1 MNILKPKGVY
11 EKALVDLAI
20 SRGDDSQ
27 LILKMYR
34 LSLVSIPNPP
44 HAFSSMVVRMES
56 GEFTSPLPLQAVYKA
71 EEEFKKRLE
80 EINVRAIEKISIVEF
95 SAKDLIIQRKA
106 RKKIKR
112 EKHRAR

>member
-1 MNILKPKGVY
+1 MDVLKPKGVY
-11 EKALVDLAI
+11 ERALVDLAI

-27 LILKMYR
+27 LILKIYR

-44 HAFSSMVVRMES
+44 HAFSNMVVRMDN
-56 GEFTSPLPLQAVYKA
+56 GEFTSPLPIQAIHKA

-80 EINVRAIEKISIVEF
+80 EINVRAVENLSIAEF
-95 SAKDLIIQRKA
+95 NAKELTIQRKA
-106 RKKIKR
+106 RKKAKR